1 MILKKSLRGL
11 IPNLMNPKAL
21 IFDCDGTLVDS
32 MPIHWRAW
40 DIVCKR
46 NGVEFTEERHY
57 ALGGIPSV
65 KILQMLKEEQ
75 GLDIDPAEVS
85 RQKEEAYIPLMS
97 EAKLI
102 EPIAAIAREARGKTP
117 MAVATGGRTKY
128 IKPLL
133 KGVGVLD
140 WFGAVVTADDVEN
153 HKPAPDTFLK
163 AAALLGVPPEECRA
177 YEDTDL
183 GMEAILA
190 AGMEAVDVRQIP
202 GVLPS

>member
-1 MILKKSLRGL
+1 MRE
-11 IPNLMNPKAL
+11 PRAL

-32 MPIHWRAW
+32 MALHWRAW

-46 NGVEFTEERHY
+46 NGIEFSEERHY
-57 ALGGIPSV
+57 ATGGIPSV

-75 GLDIDPAEVS
+75 GLDFDPAEVS
-85 RQKEEAYIPLMS
+85 RQKEEAYIPLMP
-97 EAKLI
+97 EAQLI
-102 EPIAAIAREARGKTP
+102 EPIASIARTARGCVP

-133 KGVGVLD
+133 KGVGILD
-140 WFGAVVTADDVEN
+140 WFEAVVTADDVEN

-163 AAALLGVPPEECRA
+163 AAALLGVPPDECRA
-177 YEDTDL
+177 YEDTDI

>member
-1 MILKKSLRGL
+1 
-11 IPNLMNPKAL
+11 MNPKAL

-65 KILQMLKEEQ
+65 KILQMLQEEQ
-75 GLDIDPAEVS
+75 GLDIDPVEVS

-133 KGVGVLD
+133 KGVGILD

-153 HKPAPDTFLK
+153 HKPAPDTFLE
-163 AAALLGVPPEECRA
+163 ASALLGVPPEECRA

-183 GMEAILA
+183 GMEAIHA
-190 AGMEAVDVRQIP
+190 AGMEAVDVRQIL